1 MLSKIK
7 YFFEK
12 IFKASNKKLNK
23 KESKELEEIVKD
35 EAVKKFIKE
44 FNLFIPKKSKISK
57 NNLIKFKDPRIIAL
71 LDIIPLYENIDKHN
85 IGDIVK
91 LRNNAISEIVLI
103 NNKKRLRF
111 ISIEQILN
119 SVELILHQR
128 LENLT
133 WPDIKDNNFGDK
145 IIDIFKNLG
154 LESKNNNNNKEDI
167 CNKKVEKLSLANY
180 QKIVSTYVNYGPYRG
195 LLVWHGLGSGKTC
208 TSINLIN
215 DFILKEKYNND
226 IKENNIK
233 KKIYV
238 ILPPV
243 KSLNENFRSELSKK
257 CPSFIKDEIEK
268 KLEFSKIDPSNR
280 IMNKYVEIISYVSL
294 ANKIKKNKNIL
305 ENSLIILDEAH
316 NLLYP
321 LIQFKKKYDY
331 LVNSIKKTKNIK
343 IILLTATPIYNSM
356 VDLTKLLN
364 LLKIDEQLPENE
376 NDFREKYIKENN
388 ILDEYKFNNDIKG
401 LISYYSVENDT
412 SLFAKKIFKTKQ
424 ISKLTEE
431 HYDKW
436 YKSFNNEM
444 LSYNEN
450 ISTDLINIMSKKF
463 FNPLTGYLKKSSAM
477 NNYPVL
483 AYKKKKIWP
492 EKFQLLL
499 SNIINKEKVNTKHFI
514 IPRHQA
520 SGSNAIG
527 FFLEQQGWY
536 RISDNSKDHGTS
548 PPTNK
553 ISNIAKNLYKLET
566 LYKTKQIT
574 FELYKNKR
582 SELFKNFKGKPYE
595 SFVVYNNMSTQ
606 NNIKYGRNLF
616 NSPENIH
623 GKYIKLFIGDIKFSE
638 GISLFNTTNIHI
650 FEPFYSKQTEKQA
663 IARVIRRCS
672 HKDLDINN
680 RKVNIYKYFSRK
692 LLEDIEENYL
702 TDDLIDKFAI
712 KRQELLENIIDNSI
726 KNSIDYKFNK

>member
-1 MLSKIK
+1 MLSKLK
-7 YFFEK
+7 FFLKK

-23 KESKELEEIVKD
+23 DESKKLENIVKD
-35 EAVKKFIKE
+35 EELTDFIKQ
-44 FNLFIPKKSKISK
+44 FNLFTPKKLKKK
-57 NNLIKFKDPRIIAL
+57 NIIKYKDNRILAL

-91 LRNNAISEIVLI
+91 LRNNAISEIILI
-103 NNKKRLRF
+103 NGKKRLRF

-119 SVELILHQR
+119 SINLILHQR
-128 LENLT
+128 LENID
-133 WPDIKDNNFGDK
+133 WPNIKDNNFSDK
-145 IIDIFKNLG
+145 IINIFKNLG
-154 LESKNNNNNKEDI
+154 LEKENKENNKEDI
-167 CNKKVEKLSLANY
+167 CNKKVEKLSLSNY
-180 QKIVSTYVNYGPYRG
+180 QKIVSTYINYGPYRG

-208 TSINLIN
+208 TAINLIN
-215 DFILKEKYNND
+215 DFILKEKYNNE
-226 IKENNIK
+226 IKGKNNI

-243 KSLNENFRSELSKK
+243 KSLEENFRSELAKK
-257 CPSFIKDEIEK
+257 CPSFIKDEIQN

-305 ENSLIILDEAH
+305 DNSLIILDEAH

-331 LVNSIKKTKNIK
+331 LVNSIKNTKNIK
-343 IILLTATPIYNSM
+343 IVLLTATPIYNSM

-364 LLKIDEQLPENE
+364 LLKVDDFLPENE
-376 NDFREKYIKENN
+376 NDFKKIYINENN
-388 ILDEYKFNNDIKG
+388 LFDKIKFNNDIKG
-401 LISYYSVENDT
+401 LISYYSVENDF
-412 SLFAKKIFKTKQ
+412 SLFAKKIFKKNQ
-424 ISKLTEE
+424 ITEITE
-431 HYDKW
+431 DHYDKW

-450 ISTDLINIMSKKF
+450 ISSDLIDIMNKKF
-463 FNPLTGYLKKSSAM
+463 LDPLTGYLKKSSAM
-477 NNYPVL
+477 GNYPTL
-483 AYKKKKIWP
+483 SYRKKKIWP
-492 EKFQLLL
+492 EKFNLLL
-499 SNIINKEKVNTKHFI
+499 SNINKDKRNVKHFI
-514 IPRHQA
+514 ISRHQA

-536 RISDNSKDHGTS
+536 RISNNSKDHGNS
-548 PPTNK
+548 PPTSK

-574 FELYKNKR
+574 EELYKNKR
-582 SELFKNFKGKPYE
+582 FDLFNNFKGKPYQ
-595 SFVVYNNMSTQ
+595 SFIIYNNTSTQ
-606 NNIKYGRNLF
+606 NNIKFGRNLF
-616 NSPENIH
+616 NSPENID
-623 GKYIKLFIGDIKFSE
+623 GKYIKVFIGDIKFSE
-638 GISLFNTTNIHI
+638 GISLLNTTNIHI

-672 HKDLDINN
+672 HKDLDFND

-692 LLEDIEENYL
+692 SLDDIDKNYL
-702 TDDLIDKFAI
+702 TDDLLDDFAT

-726 KNSIDYKFNK
+726 KNSIDYKFNN